1 MAPTTDFSINSPT
14 GQPDQIPQLLK
25 IEQVATILQI
35 SRTSAYRL
43 AQTGE
48 LPAVRFGGGTV
59 RVRLDD
65 LTAFIEG
72 SRLAGAG

>member
-1 MAPTTDFSINSPT
+1 METSAP
-14 GQPDQIPQLLK
+14 IPQLLK
-25 IEQVATILQI
+25 IDQVATILQI

-59 RVRLDD
+59 RVRMED
-65 LTAFIEG
+65 LSAFIERASQG
-72 SRLAGAG
+72 GTNG

>member
-1 MAPTTDFSINSPT
+1 MSDLSAT
-14 GQPDQIPQLLK
+14 IPQLLK

-59 RVRLDD
+59 RVRLED
-65 LTAFIEG
+65 LERFIERCALQQVG
-72 SRLAGAG
+72 NDG